1 MTLEVVGATKG
12 VHEGQMTSLV
22 RTTEIVFDL
31 VVSPELSF
39 VKLSV
44 TLSTQDLTVHRL
56 RLLGTGIEGLKA
68 GAGAGVVEVAGAA

>member
-1 MTLEVVGATKG
+1 MTLEVVGATKD

-56 RLLGTGIEGLKA
+56 RLLGTGMGGL
-68 GAGAGVVEVAGAA
+68 

>member
-12 VHEGQMTSLV
+12 VNEGQMTSLV

-56 RLLGTGIEGLKA
+56 RLLGTGMEGL
-68 GAGAGVVEVAGAA
+68 

>member
-1 MTLEVVGATKG
+1 MTLEVVGATKD

-56 RLLGTGIEGLKA
+56 RLLDTGMEGLKA
-68 GAGAGVVEVAGAA
+68 GAGAVEVAGAA

>member
-1 MTLEVVGATKG
+1 MSWPTFPLRLILVTLEVVGATKD

-44 TLSTQDLTVHRL
+44 TLSTQDLAVHRL
-56 RLLGTGIEGLKA
+56 RLLGTGMEGL
-68 GAGAGVVEVAGAA
+68 

>member
-1 MTLEVVGATKG
+1 
-12 VHEGQMTSLV
+12 MTSLV

-56 RLLGTGIEGLKA
+56 RLLGTGMEGLKA
-68 GAGAGVVEVAGAA
+68 GAGAVEVAGAA